1 LTVTPWIPRRAY
13 AAPPVGELRWRPPV
27 EPAATG
33 NPNRPGDPDWP
44 RFMIPGDDHVE
55 NGGTTPARVGLHA
68 DRCDMV
74 EPWLE
79 RD

>member
-1 LTVTPWIPRRAY
+1 
-13 AAPPVGELRWRPPV
+13 
-27 EPAATG
+27 
-33 NPNRPGDPDWP
+33 
-44 RFMIPGDDHVE
+44 MIPGDDHVE